1 MLSRQES
8 LWNLMVNHVIHV
20 LLLRAGIILLVF
32 FASVTVLISGCVT
45 PAYYEY
51 DASFSVHRI
60 FERSLS
66 GVESVVTIV
75 SPTVSSDSAKA
86 YPDTL
91 KYIIVNGDTAYRH
104 PVPTLSPVFDSAAP
118 YHTDGTI
125 NFVTLVYDSLTILD
139 TTYEAGLTATINAPM
154 YGDTIQRA
162 NGLNV
167 SYQTN
172 AGSASSLRCFLQ
184 ISDSSTFYSNDVL
197 LGSTGTIDFPAS
209 NLAALHSGIL
219 WADLQVGESATDY
232 FITYITY
239 YEIIVEHQVIMDH
252 IVAYALH

>member
-1 MLSRQES
+1 MTIAMRFYRSRFFFGS
-8 LWNLMVNHVIHV
+8 LFGFLAVVTT
-20 LLLRAGIILLVF
+20 LL
-32 FASVTVLISGCVT
+32 SGCVT

-60 FERSLS
+60 SERSLA

-91 KYIIVNGDTAYRH
+91 RYIIVNGDTAYRH
-104 PVPTLSPVFDSAAP
+104 PVPALSPVFDSAAP

-139 TTYEAGLTATINAPM
+139 TTYESALSSAITAPP
-154 YGDTIQRA
+154 YGDTIERA
-162 NGLNV
+162 RGVNV
-167 SYQTN
+167 SYQSS

-184 ISDSSTFYSNDVL
+184 ISDSSTFISNDIL
-197 LGSTGTIDFPAS
+197 LGSSGTINFPSS
-209 NLAALHSGIL
+209 NLTTFKPGTL
-219 WADLQVGESATDY
+219 WSDLQTGESATDY

-239 YEIIVEHQVIMDH
+239 YEIIVEHQVITDR
-252 IVAYALH
+252 IVAYPLH